1 MAYVINVP
9 LEPIVIDE
17 DDPESPSNRPESP
30 PYVPT
35 SPSYSPTSPSYSP
48 TAPSY
53 SPNSP
58 SYSPRPSFPSPWAR
72 DLDMPAYVADTP
84 QPAESVEAQP
94 AEGEAEVE
102 AEAPA
107 IESKADRQ
115 RRLRREAYARK
126 RDEKN
131 AGADADAGVDADAAP
146 QPKKKKARVDP
157 EATASTS
164 VLSAKA
170 KQAIAWIR
178 DADCT
183 KSKYEHENEEL
194 RHDLE
199 EAHTLLSRRLNRIG
213 TLANEVLV
221 ERAAREAAEKQKDEV
236 AAELGKTLAAALA
249 RVAALESAPEH
260 EYIAGNQ
267 CVVCWEAEAE
277 LCMVGCNHMAI
288 CLKDD
293 CKRAVD
299 VTPTC
304 MRCRADK
311 DTSFVPAPGL
321 PVGTKKI
328 IATGKRPEPLAV

>member
-17 DDPESPSNRPESP
+17 DEPIDPNYE
-30 PYVPT
+30 PT
-35 SPSYSPTSPSYSP
+35 SPSYSPTSPAYSP
-48 TAPSY
+48 T
-53 SPNSP
+53 SP
-58 SYSPRPSFPSPWAR
+58 SYSPRPWAR
-72 DLDMPAYVADTP
+72 WDMPVYVAETP

-94 AEGEAEVE
+94 AEGEGEAE

-107 IESKADRQ
+107 IESKADRS

-131 AGADADAGVDADAAP
+131 AGANADADAAP
-146 QPKKKKARVDP
+146 QPKKKARVDP
-157 EATASTS
+157 EATASAS

-183 KSKYEHENEEL
+183 KSKYEGENEEL

-199 EAHTLLSRRLNRIG
+199 EANTLLSRRLNRIG

-249 RVAALESAPEH
+249 RVAALSSAPEH
-260 EYIAGNQ
+260 EYMAGNQ

-277 LCMVGCNHMAI
+277 LYMVGCNHLAI
-288 CLKDD
+288 CQKDE
-293 CKRAVD
+293 CKHAVD

-328 IATGKRPEPLAV
+328 IATGKRPEAV